1 MFTRNPTS
9 PGTVGQRAR
18 TEAGEG
24 GTGTARSIAAVSA
37 ASAAALR
44 RPGRPARYARAAA
57 RSAFVRGLVGL
68 LAICLADQL
77 VSWCGLVEPRYL
89 PPATTIVARLGE
101 LLTASPFLSDIGYTL
116 ASAGLAMLVAAP
128 MAVVCGLLLGL
139 FPMALRATRVVI
151 DVLRPLP
158 AVAIIPLLT
167 LTVGLGQTSVVL
179 AVAVAVFWPILLNT
193 VHGVQDVDGVAL
205 QTAGLFGAK
214 WPRRV
219 CTVVIPSAAPAIGSG
234 VRIAVSL
241 ALVVTVAAE
250 LIIGTT
256 QGIGAFILD
265 SSRGGFHADLVYASV
280 AVAGLLGL
288 AVNSAATAIE
298 RRAFPWHGREGT
310 S

>member
-1 MFTRNPTS
+1 MFTRKPTS
-9 PGTVGQRAR
+9 PGTAGPRAR
-18 TEAGEG
+18 TEADEG
-24 GTGTARSIAAVSA
+24 GTGTARSIATTTTAP
-37 ASAAALR
+37 R
-44 RPGRPARYARAAA
+44 RPGWSVRCARAAA
-57 RSAFVRGLVGL
+57 RSAFIRGLVGL
-68 LAICLADQL
+68 LAICLTDQL
-77 VSWCGLVEPRYL
+77 VSWSGLVEPRYL
-89 PPATTIVARLGE
+89 PSATTIVARLGA
-101 LLTASPFLSDIGYTL
+101 LLTASRFLSDIEYTL
-116 ASAGLAMLVAAP
+116 ASAGLAMLVATP
-128 MAVVCGLLLGL
+128 IAVICGLLLGL
-139 FPMALRATRVVI
+139 FPTALRATRVVI

-179 AVAVAVFWPILLNT
+179 AVAVAAFWPILLNT

-219 CTVVIPSAAPAIGSG
+219 CTVVLPSAAPAIGAG

-288 AVNSAATAIE
+288 AVNSAATAVE
-298 RRAFPWHGREGT
+298 RRAFPWHGRGGT

>member
-1 MFTRNPTS
+1 MFTRKPTS
-9 PGTVGQRAR
+9 PGTAGPRAR
-18 TEAGEG
+18 TEG
-24 GTGTARSIAAVSA
+24 GTGTARSIATTTTA
-37 ASAAALR
+37 APR
-44 RPGRPARYARAAA
+44 RPGWSVRCARAAA
-57 RSAFVRGLVGL
+57 RSAFIRGLVGL
-68 LAICLADQL
+68 LAICLTDQS
-77 VSWCGLVEPRYL
+77 VSWSGLVEPRYL
-89 PPATTIVARLGE
+89 PSATTIVARLGA
-101 LLTASPFLSDIGYTL
+101 LLTASRFLSDIEYTL
-116 ASAGLAMLVAAP
+116 ASAGLAMLVATP
-128 MAVVCGLLLGL
+128 IAVICGLLLGL
-139 FPMALRATRVVI
+139 FPTALRATRVVI

-179 AVAVAVFWPILLNT
+179 AVAVAAFWPILLNT

-219 CTVVIPSAAPAIGSG
+219 CTVVLPSAAPAIGAG

-256 QGIGAFILD
+256 RGIGAFILD

-288 AVNSAATAIE
+288 AVNSAATAVE

>member
-1 MFTRNPTS
+1 MFTRKPTS
-9 PGTVGQRAR
+9 PWMVGPRAR
-18 TEAGEG
+18 TEAGAG
-24 GTGTARSIAAVSA
+24 GTGTVRSTATTTTTAP
-37 ASAAALR
+37 R
-44 RPGRPARYARAAA
+44 RPGRPVRFARAAA

-68 LAICLADQL
+68 LTICLTDQL
-77 VSWCGLVEPRYL
+77 VSWSGLVEPRYL
-89 PPATTIVARLGE
+89 PPATTIVARLGA
-101 LLTASPFLSDIGYTL
+101 LLTASRFLADIGHTL
-116 ASAGLAMLVAAP
+116 ASAVLAMLVATP
-128 MAVVCGLLLGL
+128 IAVICGLPLGL
-139 FPMALRATRVVI
+139 SPTALRATRVVI

-167 LTVGLGQTSVVL
+167 LTVGLGRTSVVL
-179 AVAVAVFWPILLNT
+179 AVAIAVFWPILLNT

-219 CTVVIPSAAPAIGSG
+219 LTVVIPSAAPAIGAG

-256 QGIGAFILD
+256 QGIGAYILD

-298 RRAFPWHGREGT
+298 RRAFPWHGREGMP
-310 S
+310 

>member
-1 MFTRNPTS
+1 MFTKNPTS
-9 PGTVGQRAR
+9 PGTVGPPAR
-18 TEAGEG
+18 TEVGEG
-24 GTGTARSIAAVSA
+24 GTGTARSTATTAAP
-37 ASAAALR
+37 R
-44 RPGRPARYARAAA
+44 RPGRFVRSARAAA
-57 RSAFVRGLVGL
+57 RSAFARGLVGL
-68 LAICLADQL
+68 LTICLADQL
-77 VSWCGLVEPRYL
+77 VSWSGLVEPRYL
-89 PPATTIVARLGE
+89 PPATTIVAQLGT
-101 LLTASPFLSDIGYTL
+101 LLTASQFLSDIGHTL
-116 ASAGLAMLVAAP
+116 ASAGLAMLVATP
-128 MAVVCGLLLGL
+128 IAVICGLLLGL
-139 FPMALRATRVVI
+139 FPTAMRATRVVI

-179 AVAVAVFWPILLNT
+179 AVAIAVFWPILLNT

-219 CTVVIPSAAPAIGSG
+219 FTVVVPSAAPAIGAG

-288 AVNSAATAIE
+288 AVNSAATALE